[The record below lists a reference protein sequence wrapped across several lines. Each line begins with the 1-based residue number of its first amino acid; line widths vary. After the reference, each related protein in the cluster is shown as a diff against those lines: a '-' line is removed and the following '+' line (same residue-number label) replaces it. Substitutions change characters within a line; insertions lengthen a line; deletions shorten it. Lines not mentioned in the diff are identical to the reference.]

1 MRKAFIALCVS
12 MPGGVR
18 MKIAFVLIVLLVFC
32 HLFALCSAQST
43 SHFQSV
49 SGDFAKSWLAGYK
62 AQNPEAAQKNESADL
77 WSWGSAPRGS
87 RIVNGELVTD
97 PNYLTPGKNISSN
110 WLGDTL
116 IDPYTGKPAYSYT
129 DPNTGQPVYSYTDP
143 KTGNPVYATVDPF
156 TGGPVYNGQYP
167 VSSNA
172 ASASSGFVLPP
183 VFSTNDP
190 WA

>member
-1 MRKAFIALCVS
+1 
-12 MPGGVR
+12 
-18 MKIAFVLIVLLVFC
+18 MKIAFALIILLVFC
-32 HLFALCSAQST
+32 QLFASCSAQST

-62 AQNPEAAQKNESADL
+62 AQNPEAAQKNESGDL

-97 PNYLTPGKNISSN
+97 PNYLTPWKNITSN
-110 WLGDTL
+110 WLGDTY

-129 DPNTGQPVYSYTDP
+129 DPNTGQPVYTYTDP

-172 ASASSGFVLPP
+172 VSTSSGFVLPP